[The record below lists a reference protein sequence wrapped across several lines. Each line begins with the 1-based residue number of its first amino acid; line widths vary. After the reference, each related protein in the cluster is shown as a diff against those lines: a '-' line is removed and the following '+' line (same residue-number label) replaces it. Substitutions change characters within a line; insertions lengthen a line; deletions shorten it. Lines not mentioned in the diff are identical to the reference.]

1 MRVVDEDVDAAV
13 LETARDDLLRESAR
27 EIGVRFDRVVLYEDS
42 DRRGRSP
49 GEVPA
54 LLHEELI
61 ATAPSAQCTVV
72 RTVDEAVP
80 AALAMAR
87 PGEVVLL
94 LYEKIEPVLA
104 LLHTLGAEIVPDRR
118 VSFPLIG
125 ASV

>member
-1 MRVVDEDVDAAV
+1 VTLPGDR
-13 LETARDDLLRESAR
+13 RDDLLRESAR
-27 EIGVRFDRVVLYEDS
+27 EVGRTFDRIVLYEDS

-54 LLHEELI
+54 LLHDEL
-61 ATAPSAQCTVV
+61 TAACPSVTCSVV

-87 PGEVVLL
+87 PGDVVLL

-104 LLHTLGAEIVPDRR
+104 LLHSLGAETALDQR
-118 VSFPLIG
+118 VSFPLVG
-125 ASV
+125 ATI